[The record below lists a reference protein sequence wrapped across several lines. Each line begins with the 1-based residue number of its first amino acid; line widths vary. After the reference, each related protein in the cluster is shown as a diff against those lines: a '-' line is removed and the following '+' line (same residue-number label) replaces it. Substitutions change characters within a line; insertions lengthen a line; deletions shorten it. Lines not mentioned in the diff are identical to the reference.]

1 MQNVAS
7 IDKLQYHEA
16 DAFELTYRQRWTYFR
31 RRLSIALGAGW
42 LMLCETLRGTVN
54 LFRSK
59 KLDDVSGQLCLVTGG
74 ANGLGKAL
82 AMKFAEVGCDI
93 AICDIVSYDDAVQE
107 VRKKFEV
114 KCQGFHCDI
123 SDINSVLRMKEE
135 VEASMGRTVDILVNN
150 AGLLLVAPLLNTS
163 NESIDSC
170 IAVNLTSHLKV
181 SF

>member
-1 MQNVAS
+1 MQNVAA
-7 IDKLQYHEA
+7 IHKHQYQEA
-16 DAFELTYRQRWTYFR
+16 DALELTYRKRWTYIR
-31 RRLSIALGAGW
+31 RRLAIYIGASY
-42 LMLCETLRGTVN
+42 LMLYETLRGIVN

-82 AMKFAEVGCDI
+82 AMKFAKVGCDI
-93 AICDIVSYDDAVQE
+93 AICDIVSYDDTVKEIQE
-107 VRKKFEV
+107 KFKV
-114 KCQGFHCDI
+114 KCHGFHCDI
-123 SDINSVLRMKEE
+123 ADNNSVLRMKEE
-135 VEASMGRTVDILVNN
+135 VETTMGTTVDILVNN
-150 AGLLLVAPLLNTS
+150 AGLLLVAPLLSTS

>member
-7 IDKLQYHEA
+7 IEKHRYQEA
-16 DAFELTYRQRWTYFR
+16 DTFEVTYYQRWTYVR
-31 RRLSIALGAGW
+31 RRFAILVVASW

-82 AMKFAEVGCDI
+82 AMKFAKVGCDI
-93 AICDIVSYDDAVQE
+93 AICDIVSYDDTVKE
-107 VRKKFEV
+107 IREKFKV
-114 KCQGFHCDI
+114 KCEGFHCDI
-123 SDINSVLRMKEE
+123 ADNSSVVRMKEE
-135 VEASMGRTVDILVNN
+135 VEASMGTTVDILVNN
-150 AGLLLVAPLLNTS
+150 AGLLLVAPLLSTS

-170 IAVNLTSHLKV
+170 IAVNLTSQLKV